1 MRTRPWKRSST
12 LYVAPDTMPTRV
24 PSALTSSSVATT
36 LVVAGTTGITTSE
49 VRVLIVLAGRSH
61 ACGFLAART
70 CPVSRS
76 AMT

>member
-1 MRTRPWKRSST
+1 MRTRPWNRSST
-12 LYVAPDTMPTRV
+12 VYVAPESMPTRV

-36 LVVAGTTGITTSE
+36 FMVAGTTGITTSE
-49 VRVLIVLAGRSH
+49 VRVLIVLAGSSH

-70 CPVSRS
+70 WPVSRS